1 MTADPAES
9 GRIFRAL
16 RHRNY
21 RLFFVGQ
28 GISLVGTWMQQ
39 IGEVW
44 LAYRLTHSAFYLGV
58 VGFASQIPISLLAP
72 LAGVWVDRVNRRRLL
87 IATQALEMTQA
98 AAIAALTLSHR
109 ITVPGLIVLSVLG
122 G

>member
-1 MTADPAES
+1 MSSLLDHP
-9 GRIFRAL
+9 IFRAL

-28 GISLVGTWMQQ
+28 GISLIGTWMQQ

-58 VGFASQIPISLLAP
+58 VGFASQFPIFVLAP
-72 LAGVWVDRVNRRRLL
+72 FAGVWVDRVNRHRLL
-87 IATQALEMTQA
+87 IVTQILEMLQALVLA
-98 AAIAALTLSHR
+98 GLTLTNH
-109 ITVPGLIVLSVLG
+109 ITLNGLIVL
-122 G
+122 